1 MNTSKTLLAILVEK
15 LQKNGGWPKFDREM
29 QVVQDYDG
37 EVKFHFIGHALEFER
52 NNPGTW
58 GSNTPKAW
66 LEDFAPQSNFFADL
80 ASDYSTAIITREQ
93 YEAAL
98 AAKNEGWIEW
108 AGGECPVA
116 NHVVVDVK
124 FRDQIDPVLDGDP
137 AENFRWEHF
146 GNSADII
153 AYRLH
158 QPQDANS
165 RANDDR
171 LLNDLASREVD
182 TREKIA
188 AAEADLNDCIG
199 QTQEDYEAIRADI
212 LGIIHDA
219 GSNISIGDAFEITEM
234 LIDAGYRKQ

>member
-1 MNTSKTLLAILVEK
+1 MNKSNKTLLQILVEE
-15 LQKNGGWPKFDREM
+15 LPNRGGWPKGVSEMSQGAITGYIYADGHRILFRHNVYGGADR
-29 QVVQDYDG
+29 V
-37 EVKFHFIGHALEFER
+37 
-52 NNPGTW
+52 
-58 GSNTPKAW
+58 
-66 LEDFAPQSNFFADL
+66 
-80 ASDYSTAIITREQ
+80 TRDQ

-98 AAKNEGWIEW
+98 AEKEHSLPWDEKNTDADGWIYW
-108 AGGECPVA
+108 HGGECPVS

-124 FRDQIDPVLDGDP
+124 FRDQIEPVLDGDP

-158 QPQDANS
+158 QPQKLEEHTHVGGGLAMATTAAYKPEIIPFDECDGS
-165 RANDDR
+165 RVE
-171 LLNDLASREVD
+171 S
-182 TREKIA
+182 
-188 AAEADLNDCIG
+188 DLNECIG
-199 QTQEDYEAIRADI
+199 QAPEDYEAIRADI